1 MEKNKKPIKKKSVDF
16 ILLISIIALVFIG
29 LIMVFSSSWPEGMVE
44 FNDGYYFLKKQLF
57 AVVIG
62 FAALIFF
69 MNFKYTYF
77 KKLAF
82 PIFIVAIILGLL
94 IFTPLGVERL
104 GARRWLNLGFI
115 RSFMPSDAIK
125 LGSIIFYAAFLSN
138 KGKNITSLT
147 KGTIPSLVIIGI
159 ACGLIYLQ
167 KDLGTTVTLAGTL
180 IGMFFIAGM
189 NLFHLGFI
197 GVAAAGG
204 LAFAILG
211 EGNEYRMKR
220 ILAFRDPF
228 AEKLDSGWQA
238 VQSLYALGSGG
249 IFGLGLGKS
258 RQKFFYIPEA
268 HNDFIFA
275 ILGEE
280 LGLLGTLFVLILF
293 MLVIW
298 RGVIIAMKT
307 EDTFG
312 SFLAT
317 GITALVA
324 VQSLINIAVVTSSIP
339 TTGITLPFIS
349 FGGTSL
355 LFNMAGIGILLNIS
369 RHAKLDRS

>member
-1 MEKNKKPIKKKSVDF
+1 MEKKKKLVKKKSVDF
-16 ILLISIIALVFIG
+16 ILLISTIALVFIG
-29 LIMVFSSSWPEGMVE
+29 LIMVFSSSWPEGMVKW
-44 FNDGYYFLKKQLF
+44 NDGYHFFKSQLT
-57 AVVIG
+57 AVALG
-62 FAALIFF
+62 FVALIIF

-77 KKLAF
+77 KKLAL
-82 PIFIVAIILGLL
+82 PIFILAIILGLL
-94 IFTPLGVERL
+94 ILTPLGDDRL
-104 GARRWLNLGFI
+104 GARRWLNFGFV
-115 RSFMPSDAIK
+115 SFMPSDAIK

-138 KGKNITSLT
+138 KEKTIGSFT
-147 KGTIPSLVIIGI
+147 KGTIPSLLIIGI
-159 ACGLIYLQ
+159 PCGLIYIQ
-167 KDLGTTVTLAGTL
+167 NDLGTTVTLAGTL
-180 IGMFFIAGM
+180 ISMFFIAGM
-189 NLFHLGFI
+189 NLFHLGVI
-197 GVAAAGG
+197 GAGAVAALFYAIAGP
-204 LAFAILG
+204 
-211 EGNEYRMKR
+211 GNEYRMKR
-220 ILAFRDPF
+220 ILAFKDPF

-275 ILGEE
+275 IIGEE
-280 LGLLGTLFVLILF
+280 LGLLGTAFVLILF

-298 RGVIIAMKT
+298 RGIIIAMKT

-317 GITALVA
+317 GITALIA
-324 VQSLINIAVVTSSIP
+324 IQSLINIAVVTSSIP

-355 LFNMAGIGILLNIS
+355 LFTMAGIGILLNIS
-369 RHAKLDRS
+369 RYAKLDRS

>member
-1 MEKNKKPIKKKSVDF
+1 MERKKKIVKKKSVDF
-16 ILLISIIALVFIG
+16 ILLISTIALVFIG
-29 LIMVFSSSWPEGMVE
+29 LIMVFSSSWPEGMVKW
-44 FNDGYYFLKKQLF
+44 NDGYHFFKSQLI
-57 AVVIG
+57 AVVLG
-62 FAALIFF
+62 FVALIFF

-77 KKLAF
+77 KKIAL
-82 PIFIVAIILGLL
+82 PIFILAIILGLL
-94 IFTPLGVERL
+94 ILTPLGDDRL
-104 GARRWLNLGFI
+104 GARRWLDFGFV
-115 RSFMPSDAIK
+115 SFMPSDAIK

-138 KGKNITSLT
+138 KEKIIGSFT
-147 KGTIPSLVIIGI
+147 KGTIPSLIIIGI
-159 ACGLIYLQ
+159 SCGLIYIQ

-180 IGMFFIAGM
+180 ISMFFIAGM
-189 NLFHLGFI
+189 NLFHLGVV
-197 GVAAAGG
+197 GAGAVAALFYAIAGP
-204 LAFAILG
+204 
-211 EGNEYRMKR
+211 GNEYRMQR
-220 ILAFRDPF
+220 ILAFKDPF

-275 ILGEE
+275 IIGEE
-280 LGLLGTLFVLILF
+280 LGLLGTAFVLILF

-298 RGVIIAMKT
+298 RGIIIAMKT

-317 GITALVA
+317 GITALIA
-324 VQSLINIAVVTSSIP
+324 IQSLINIAVVTSSIP

-355 LFNMAGIGILLNIS
+355 LFTMAGVGILLNIS
-369 RHAKLDRS
+369 RYAKLDRS

>member
-1 MEKNKKPIKKKSVDF
+1 MERKKKPIKKKSVDF

-29 LIMVFSSSWPEGMVE
+29 LIMVFSSSWPEGMVQ
-44 FNDGYYFLKKQLF
+44 FNDGYYFLKSQLF
-57 AVVIG
+57 AVFLG
-62 FAALIFF
+62 FLGMIFF

-77 KKLAF
+77 KKLAL
-82 PIFIVAIILGLL
+82 PIFILAIILGLL
-94 IFTPLGVERL
+94 IFTPLGENAK
-104 GARRWLNLGFI
+104 GARRWVDLGFI
-115 RSFMPSDAIK
+115 RFMPSDAIK

-138 KGKNITSLT
+138 KGEKIKTLLGGSL
-147 KGTIPSLVIIGI
+147 PSLLIIGI
-159 ACGLIYLQ
+159 CCGLIYFQ

-180 IGMFFIAGM
+180 VAMFFIAGM
-189 NLFHLGFI
+189 NLYHLGFI
-197 GVAAAGG
+197 GVVSIAG
-204 LAFAILG
+204 LFYAVMG
-211 EGNEYRMKR
+211 EGNEYRLER

-228 AEKLDSGWQA
+228 AEKLGSGWQA

-280 LGLLGTLFVLILF
+280 LGLLGTLLVLILF

-298 RGVIIAMKT
+298 RGIIIAMKT

-312 SFLAT
+312 SYLAA
-317 GITALVA
+317 GITALIGI
-324 VQSLINIAVVTSSIP
+324 QSLINIAVVTSSIP

-355 LFNMAGIGILLNIS
+355 LFSMAGIGILLNIS
-369 RHAKLDRS
+369 RYAKLDRS

>member
-1 MEKNKKPIKKKSVDF
+1 MGKNKKIVKKRSVDF

-29 LIMVFSSSWPEGMVE
+29 LIMVFSSSWPEGMVQ
-44 FNDGYYFLKKQLF
+44 FNDGYYFLKRQLF
-57 AVVIG
+57 AVVMG
-62 FAALIFF
+62 FVGLIFF
-69 MNFKYTYF
+69 MNFKYTHF
-77 KKLAF
+77 KKLAL

-94 IFTPLGVERL
+94 IFTPLGEDRL
-104 GARRWLNLGFI
+104 GARRWVNLGFI
-115 RSFMPSDAIK
+115 SFMPSDAIK

-138 KGKNITSLT
+138 KGKNIRSLV
-147 KGTIPSLVIIGI
+147 KGTIPSLIIVGI
-159 ACGLIYLQ
+159 ACGLIYVQ
-167 KDLGTTVTLAGTL
+167 KDLGTTITLGGTL

-197 GVAAAGG
+197 GLVAVGG
-204 LAFAILG
+204 LAFAVMG
-211 EGNEYRMKR
+211 EGNEYRMQR
-220 ILAFRDPF
+220 ILSFRDPF

-268 HNDFIFA
+268 HNDFIFS

-280 LGLLGTLFVLILF
+280 LGLLGTLLVLVLF

-317 GITALVA
+317 GITALIA
-324 VQSLINIAVVTSSIP
+324 IQSLINIAVVTSSIP

>member
-1 MEKNKKPIKKKSVDF
+1 MEKKKKLIRKKSVDF

-29 LIMVFSSSWPEGMVE
+29 LIMVFSSSWPEGMIKHG
-44 FNDGYYFLKKQLF
+44 DGYHFLKSQLF
-57 AVVIG
+57 AVALG
-62 FAALIFF
+62 FGVMIFF

-77 KKLAF
+77 KKLAL
-82 PIFIVAIILGLL
+82 PIFILAIILGLL
-94 IFTPLGVERL
+94 ILSPLGEERL
-104 GARRWLNLGFI
+104 GARRWLDFGFI
-115 RSFMPSDAIK
+115 SFMPSDAIK
-125 LGSIIFYAAFLSN
+125 IGSIIFYAAFLSN
-138 KGKNITSLT
+138 KEKNIKTFL
-147 KGTIPSLVIIGI
+147 KGTVPSIAIIGI
-159 ACGLIYLQ
+159 SCGLIYIQ

-180 IGMFFIAGM
+180 VAMFFIAGM
-189 NLFHLGFI
+189 NLLHLGFI
-197 GVAAAGG
+197 GVGAIGG
-204 LAFAILG
+204 FLYAIMG
-211 EGNEYRMKR
+211 EGNEYRMDR
-220 ILAFRDPF
+220 MLAFRDPF
-228 AEKLDSGWQA
+228 ADKLGSGWQA

-280 LGLLGTLFVLILF
+280 LGLLGTLLVLILF

-317 GITALVA
+317 GITALIA
-324 VQSLINIAVVTSSIP
+324 IQSLINIAVVTSSIP

-355 LFNMAGIGILLNIS
+355 LFNMVGTGILLNIS
-369 RHAKLDRS
+369 RYAKLDRS